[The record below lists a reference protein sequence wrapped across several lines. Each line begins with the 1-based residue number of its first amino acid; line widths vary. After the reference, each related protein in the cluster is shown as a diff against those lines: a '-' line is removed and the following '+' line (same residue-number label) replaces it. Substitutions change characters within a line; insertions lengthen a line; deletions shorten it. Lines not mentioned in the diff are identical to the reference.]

1 MVDRLTSSLG
11 KEAMLA
17 AIRDQ
22 AGSAQGIRDDAQK
35 MFQAALDSSGSG
47 GTPSVDAA
55 QPSSPA
61 SVLGDGLQA
70 VNREVQAADPDVL
83 AKDLMSGEI
92 SSIHEVA
99 MRINRAKISFD
110 FAMEVRN
117 KLIEAYRETMRMG
130 V

>member
-1 MVDRLTSSLG
+1 
-11 KEAMLA
+11 MLA

>member
-22 AGSAQGIRDDAQK
+22 AGAAQGIRQDAQK
-35 MFQAALDSSGSG
+35 MFEATLNSSGGS
-47 GTPSVDAA
+47 GTPAVDAA
-55 QPSSPA
+55 KPSSPA
-61 SVLGDGLQA
+61 SMLGDGLQA
-70 VNREVQAADPDVL
+70 VNREVQAADPDLL